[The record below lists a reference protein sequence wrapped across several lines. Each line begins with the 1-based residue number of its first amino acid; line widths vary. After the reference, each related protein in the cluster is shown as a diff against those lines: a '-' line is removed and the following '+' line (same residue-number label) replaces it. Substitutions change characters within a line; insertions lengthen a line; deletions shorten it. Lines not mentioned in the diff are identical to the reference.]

1 MGTTYLFTGGALPL
15 RVVLL
20 VFLLHLYLVNYAHLS
35 HGLKD
40 IFLRC
45 HVLLDKFP
53 GRLVLL
59 EFNIEYFRHLLA
71 LMDDQFLGDVVLHHL
86 LSELLCQHPPLILH
100 LINLAQEP
108 PDLKKNTILFLSNW
122 IAQQSVFTSFQRPK

>member
-1 MGTTYLFTGGALPL
+1 M
-15 RVVLL
+15 
-20 VFLLHLYLVNYAHLS
+20 NCAHLS

-59 EFNIEYFRHLLA
+59 EFNVEYFRHLFA

-108 PDLKKNTILFLSNW
+108 PDLKKNDFFYQIGLHHSQYSHLFKG
-122 IAQQSVFTSFQRPK
+122 QSDKHCDSFPE